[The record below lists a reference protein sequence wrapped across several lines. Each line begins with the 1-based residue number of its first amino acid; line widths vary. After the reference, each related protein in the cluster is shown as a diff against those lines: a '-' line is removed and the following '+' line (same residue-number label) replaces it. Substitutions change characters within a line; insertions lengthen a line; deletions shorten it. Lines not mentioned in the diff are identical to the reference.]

1 MKRKKKLHM
10 KKHITNYFI
19 IFLTIFAIITI
30 IFATISEYIYQDTG
44 FAKNLLILGI
54 VCALA
59 SFLLLVFFRIN
70 NITIV
75 VQVIIVYLFLSFI
88 ILIVGYY
95 LYIYDFV
102 YNVKLFIST
111 IISLLIGLII
121 IILISIIRVK
131 NSNDSLNKNLKNF
144 KERDQ

>member
-1 MKRKKKLHM
+1 MKHKKKLHM

-19 IFLTIFAIITI
+19 MFLTIFAIITI

-59 SFLLLVFFRIN
+59 SFLLSVFFRIN

-88 ILIVGYY
+88 IFRPFHMG
-95 LYIYDFV
+95 
-102 YNVKLFIST
+102 
-111 IISLLIGLII
+111 
-121 IILISIIRVK
+121 IRQRVT
-131 NSNDSLNKNLKNF
+131 S
-144 KERDQ
+144 

>member
-1 MKRKKKLHM
+1 MKHKKKLHM

-19 IFLTIFAIITI
+19 MFLTIFAII
-30 IFATISEYIYQDTG
+30 TISEYIYQDTG

-59 SFLLLVFFRIN
+59 SFLLSVFFRIN

-102 YNVKLFIST
+102 YNVKLLIST

-121 IILISIIRVK
+121 IIVISIIRVK

-144 KERDQ
+144 KERDR

>member
-1 MKRKKKLHM
+1 MKHKKKLHM

-19 IFLTIFAIITI
+19 MFLTIFAIITI

-59 SFLLLVFFRIN
+59 SFLLSVFFRIN

-75 VQVIIVYLFLSFI
+75 VQVIIVYLFL
-88 ILIVGYY
+88 LECKAV
-95 LYIYDFV
+95 
-102 YNVKLFIST
+102 T
-111 IISLLIGLII
+111 IGLNKMTFSVIF
-121 IILISIIRVK
+121 LIAYFYFDEIHSKKYIAELR
-131 NSNDSLNKNLKNF
+131 
-144 KERDQ
+144 

>member
-1 MKRKKKLHM
+1 MKHKKKLHM

-19 IFLTIFAIITI
+19 MFLTIFAIITI
-30 IFATISEYIYQDTG
+30 MFATISEYIYQDTG
-44 FAKNLLILGI
+44 FAKNLL

-59 SFLLLVFFRIN
+59 SFLLSVFFRIN

-102 YNVKLFIST
+102 YNVKLLIST

-121 IILISIIRVK
+121 IIVISIIRVK

-144 KERDQ
+144 KERDR